1 MRRLVGRRPLLLVA
15 AGILVRAA
23 DGTILLQRRTDD
35 GLWGIPGGALEP
47 GETLEDAAR
56 RELAEETGLVAG
68 DLRLLDVYSGPEF
81 FLEYPNGDQAFV
93 VGATYLADHDRH
105 SLPVPDGHEGTE
117 LRFFAPSALP
127 AQLNAYNRNL
137 LDRCLPLL

>member
-1 MRRLVGRRPLLLVA
+1 MRRLVDRRSLLLVA

-68 DLRLLDVYSGPEF
+68 DLRLLDVLCPGWRRRLPDLPPER
-81 FLEYPNGDQAFV
+81 QRRRA
-93 VGATYLADHDRH
+93 ATSERRLH
-105 SLPVPDGHEGTE
+105 
-117 LRFFAPSALP
+117 
-127 AQLNAYNRNL
+127 
-137 LDRCLPLL
+137 